1 MLLNYGFAID
11 ENPFSAIEIDILE
24 LNDAFY
30 NFFRSEFLEQF
41 NLNGPDRS
49 CRTCTVQEMIYFEFS
64 VLIRNI
70 S

>member
-30 NFFRSEFLEQF
+30 NFFRSGSHEPPRTV
-41 NLNGPDRS
+41 LNSPGDDL
-49 CRTCTVQEMIYFEFS
+49 F
-64 VLIRNI
+64 
-70 S
+70 